1 MDRTGLLL
9 LSCDAIICARYEM
22 IQLARYQCT
31 VFLSYHTTNEDR
43 IRMAFQKCKKKLHRV
58 EEYFSINV
66 LCVELLLASSKL
78 ILQNGIGIVCIALNL
93 GGLPKLEM
101 VIVMYF

>member
-1 MDRTGLLL
+1 
-9 LSCDAIICARYEM
+9 
-22 IQLARYQCT
+22 
-31 VFLSYHTTNEDR
+31 
-43 IRMAFQKCKKKLHRV
+43 MAFQKCKKKLHRV